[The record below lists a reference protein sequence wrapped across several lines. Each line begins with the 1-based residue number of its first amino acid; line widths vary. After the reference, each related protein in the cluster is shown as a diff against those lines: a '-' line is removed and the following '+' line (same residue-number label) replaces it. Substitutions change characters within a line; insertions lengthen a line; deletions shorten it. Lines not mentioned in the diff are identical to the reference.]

1 MKHIATKTLAVVLI
15 VAMILL
21 AIAAG
26 AIAIMLGRV
35 KRVSLEEA
43 AIIAQQEQEQ
53 RQQDIENGL
62 LDAEDEEPD
71 IENELTLIEEVEQSQ
86 LTEEELRAIAETE
99 KRAGAVNVL
108 LIGVDRRG
116 KSGYSRS
123 DTLLIA
129 TLDKKNQRL
138 KLTSLMRDMYVPI
151 SGNGENRINYA
162 CAKGG
167 PGLLMQTINE
177 NFSMDLTTYVLV
189 DFDMFDKIV
198 DKLGGVT
205 VEMSEGEVS
214 EANDCIAG
222 LNLQQGRERTSGLIT
237 QRSGKIKLTGQQALG
252 YCRIR
257 HFGSGDYART
267 SRQFKVLRAIY
278 DKFMKVDAGKK
289 LTVLYDVL
297 PYVETNMTDDQI
309 IALATAVISMNVN
322 SSELMHYRL
331 PAEGTYKS
339 AKVKGMQV
347 LLPDIPANTLALH
360 RFIYEATEAEV
371 LPGSD
376 TGKGVYTPKPYYD
389 EEGNLIDPNA
399 SPTAAPSESPLPD
412 ELPEETSLPEESPL
426 PDELPEETSLP
437 EESPIPTSEL
447 PEGGEEILPD
457 LPEET
462 PPPDDEEDGGEVV
475 ILP

>member
-1 MKHIATKTLAVVLI
+1 MKRIATRTLAVILI
-15 VAMILL
+15 IAIVLL

-26 AIAIMLGRV
+26 AIAVMLGRV

-43 AIIAQQEQEQ
+43 AEIAQKEQEQ
-53 RQQDIENGL
+53 REQDIESGLIGEEDEDQDIEN
-62 LDAEDEEPD
+62 EV
-71 IENELTLIEEVEQSQ
+71 TLIDEIEQSK
-86 LTEEELRAIAETE
+86 LTNEELRAIEETQ
-99 KRAGAVNVL
+99 KREGAVNIL

-116 KSGYSRS
+116 SSGYSRS

-129 TLDKKNQRL
+129 TLDKKNSRL

-151 SGNGENRINYA
+151 SGSGENRINSA

-167 PGLLMQTINE
+167 PGLLMQTIND
-177 NFSMDLTTYVLV
+177 NFSMDLSTYVLV

-205 VEMSEGEVS
+205 IEMSEGEVS

-222 LNLQQGRERTSGLIT
+222 LNLQQGRERTKGLIT
-237 QRSGKIKLTGQQALG
+237 KRSGKIKLTGQQALG

-257 HFGSGDYART
+257 HFGNGDYART

-278 DKFMKVDAGKK
+278 EKFMQVDAGKK
-289 LTVLYDVL
+289 LSVLYDVL
-297 PYVETNMTDDQI
+297 PYVETNMADDQI
-309 IALATAVISMNVN
+309 IGLVTTVISMNIN
-322 SSELMHYRL
+322 ADALMHYRL
-331 PAEGTYKS
+331 PVEGTFKS
-339 AKVKGMQV
+339 TNIRGMQV

-376 TGKGVYTPKPYYD
+376 TGRGTYHPKAYYD
-389 EEGNLIDPNA
+389 ENGNLIDPNA
-399 SPTAAPSESPLPD
+399 PPTPTPAEFPLPEGSPPAESP
-412 ELPEETSLPEESPL
+412 LPEESPA
-426 PDELPEETSLP
+426 
-437 EESPIPTSEL
+437 PTATVEI
-447 PEGGEEILPD
+447 PEGGEETVPD

-462 PPPDDEEDGGEVV
+462 PPPDDEEDIGEVV
-475 ILP
+475 IVP

>member
-1 MKHIATKTLAVVLI
+1 MKRIATRTLAVILI
-15 VAMILL
+15 IAIVLL

-43 AIIAQQEQEQ
+43 AEIARKEQEQ
-53 RQQDIENGL
+53 REQDIESGL
-62 LDAEDEEPD
+62 VEEEDEDQD
-71 IENELTLIEEVEQSQ
+71 IEDEVTLIDEVEQSK
-86 LTEEELRAIAETE
+86 LTEEELRAIEETQ
-99 KRAGAVNVL
+99 KREGAVNIL

-116 KSGYSRS
+116 SSGYSRS

-129 TLDKKNQRL
+129 TLDKKNSRL

-151 SGNGENRINYA
+151 SGNGENRINSA

-177 NFSMDLTTYVLV
+177 NFSMDLSTYVLV

-205 VEMSEGEVS
+205 VEMSSGEVS

-237 QRSGKIKLTGQQALG
+237 KRSGQIKLTGQQALG

-278 DKFMKVDAGKK
+278 EKFMQVDAGKK
-289 LTVLYDVL
+289 LSVLYDVL
-297 PYVETNMTDDQI
+297 PYIETNMSDDQI
-309 IALATAVISMNVN
+309 ISLATTVISMNIN
-322 SSELMHYRL
+322 ASELMHYRL
-331 PAEGTYKS
+331 PVEGSYKS
-339 AKVKGMQV
+339 TKIKGMQV

-360 RFIYEATEAEV
+360 RFIYEATEAEE

-376 TGKGVYTPKPYYD
+376 TGRGTYHPKAYYD
-389 EEGNLIDPNA
+389 DEGNLIDPNA
-399 SPTAAPSESPLPD
+399 TPSPAPSESPLP
-412 ELPEETSLPEESPL
+412 EESSLPEESPA
-426 PDELPEETSLP
+426 
-437 EESPIPTSEL
+437 TSET
-447 PEGGEEILPD
+447 PGGGEETVPD
-457 LPEET
+457 LPEES
-462 PPPDDEEDGGEVV
+462 PPPDDEEDLGEFV
-475 ILP
+475 ITP